1 MYRLVL
7 SGIVDTDVSCDYI
20 TEILPLMGL
29 HKLLTVHRRVKS
41 DEPVPSG
48 FSVHWERPIQ
58 YSSVFLRRFFQN
70 NLPV

>member
-29 HKLLTVHRRVKS
+29 IN
-41 DEPVPSG
+41 
-48 FSVHWERPIQ
+48 F
-58 YSSVFLRRFFQN
+58 
-70 NLPV
+70 